1 MNSLNS
7 KDNSSRVNFLGFT
20 KTREKN
26 KKHLLIFSFQH
37 YSKEAIG
44 FVMDI
49 FPIYHFATISPE
61 HYSELRS

>member
-49 FPIYHFATISPE
+49 FPFIILQQS
-61 HYSELRS
+61 LQNIIQN